1 MADALIQLNDSW
13 RVADDPPQRVLE
25 KRVRKPQP
33 GKTSG
38 WRARKYIRT
47 KDHLLRRIGEICGAV
62 DSKAIE
68 IIRSWPQG
76 YVSWKYRKMQR
87 GAGPDTA
94 SHSAVSPSRAPI
106 HPETRDA
113 PVRVPRAALDSI
125 DDRGAMR

>member
-47 KDHLLRRIGEICGAV
+47 EDHLLRRIGEMCGIV
-62 DSKAIE
+62 DPEAIE
-68 IIRSWPQG
+68 IIRSWPRG
-76 YVSWKYRKMQR
+76 YVSWKYRKMLR
-87 GAGPDTA
+87 GAGPETA
-94 SHSAVSPSRAPI
+94 PHSAISHSGAPI

-113 PVRVPRAALDSI
+113 PVRVPKAALDSI
-125 DDRGAMR
+125 DDRRAMR